1 MHFRQWRRREFITLV
16 GGAAAWPVA
25 ARAQQRKGIGRIGFL
40 WSGFAADDPEGQVR
54 GNAFVQGLQE
64 LGWGVG
70 RNLRIDY
77 RWGLGDAAR
86 LRKGADELV
95 AMQPDVLFA
104 AGGPAV
110 AALQGATRSLP
121 IVFTNVPDPVGAG
134 YVDSLARPGGNT
146 TGFMNI
152 EYGQSGKWL
161 ELLNEVAPQ
170 VTRVAVLRFPDVG
183 GTSQFAAVQVVAALL
198 KVQVSPINVRSDAEI
213 ERNLS
218 DFARTPNS
226 GLIVTFGVGATRQR
240 DLIIALT
247 ARHRLPAVYFAR
259 NYVANGGL
267 ICYGP
272 DIVDVYRRSA
282 SYVDRILNGEKP
294 ADLPVQAPTK
304 YELVINLKTAK
315 ALGLTVPDALLA
327 RADEVI
333 E

>member
-1 MHFRQWRRREFITLV
+1 MMKRREVIAAL
-16 GGAAAWPVA
+16 GGAAAWPLA
-25 ARAQQRKGIGRIGFL
+25 ARGQQRNRIGRIGFL

-64 LGWGVG
+64 LGWSVG
-70 RNLRIDY
+70 RNVRIDY

-104 AGGPAV
+104 AAGPAV
-110 AALQGATRSLP
+110 AALQEATQSLP

-134 YVDSLARPGGNT
+134 YVNSLARPGGNT

-152 EYGQSGKWL
+152 EYSQSGKWL
-161 ELLNEVAPQ
+161 ELLKQIAPQ
-170 VTRVAVLRFPDVG
+170 VTRAAVLRTTDVG
-183 GTSQFAAVQVVAALL
+183 GTSQFAAIQSVAASLR
-198 KVQVSPINVRSDAEI
+198 VEVSPINVRSYAAMEGDI
-213 ERNLS
+213 S
-218 DFARTPNS
+218 DFARVPNG
-226 GLIVTFGVGATRQR
+226 GLIVTFGVAETRRR
-240 DLIIALT
+240 DLIIDLT
-247 ARHRLPAVYFAR
+247 AHHRLPAVYFAR

-282 SYVDRILNGEKP
+282 GYVDRIFKGEKP
-294 ADLPVQAPTK
+294 ADLPVQAPVK

-315 ALGLTVPDALLA
+315 ALALDIPATVYA

>member
-1 MHFRQWRRREFITLV
+1 
-16 GGAAAWPVA
+16 GGAATWPLA

-64 LGWGVG
+64 LRWGVG

-77 RWGLGDAAR
+77 RWGVGDGAR
-86 LRKGADELV
+86 LRKGEEESS

-161 ELLNEVAPQ
+161 ELLKQIAPQ
-170 VTRVAVLRFPDVG
+170 VTRVAVLCFSGVG
-183 GTSQFAAVQVVAALL
+183 GTKQFAPGPGVAGFL
-198 KVQVSPINVRSDAEI
+198 KVQGSPINIRS
-213 ERNLS
+213 
-218 DFARTPNS
+218 PP
-226 GLIVTFGVGATRQR
+226 Q
-240 DLIIALT
+240 
-247 ARHRLPAVYFAR
+247 
-259 NYVANGGL
+259 
-267 ICYGP
+267 
-272 DIVDVYRRSA
+272 
-282 SYVDRILNGEKP
+282 
-294 ADLPVQAPTK
+294 VQPH
-304 YELVINLKTAK
+304 
-315 ALGLTVPDALLA
+315 
-327 RADEVI
+327 
-333 E
+333 